1 MIENK
6 LTDNIESAEYKLLF
20 LTSVKDLSA
29 DQSLQVE
36 KLLAGPID
44 WQQFLAIVEQHRIY
58 PPVCRNL
65 KKMAAASVKIPI
77 MDKLEQLSRN
87 YAMQALKLTGNLI
100 SITNLLESNQI
111 KVISLKGPLLSQSIY
126 GNVALRTSRDLDFL
140 IDIQDLDHTIDLFV
154 AEGYQIEHFGGE
166 LTAKKKHYIIK
177 TNHHFAFIKNGLTVE
192 IHWNFHFL
200 GYQCFFSDQFS
211 RSRTA
216 TISGREIHIL
226 AAEDEFLYLVF
237 HGAKHGWHRLKW
249 LADIAEIVRINQL
262 DWTLVL
268 TKSREYDILHIL
280 GQTLILLQRYY
291 GIIAPA
297 AIRELPSHKLAA
309 KLSVVTVPIILGA
322 EEQSFYFKKYSL
334 VLFKNWRQ
342 KADYIISHFL
352 PNHIDYEEIEFSDN
366 WFFCYFL
373 RRPFG
378 KLRRL
383 FQRKK

>member
-1 MIENK
+1 MIEK
-6 LTDNIESAEYKLLF
+6 KIYSAEYKLLF
-20 LTSVKDLSA
+20 LTSVKDMST

-36 KLLAGPID
+36 KLLTGAID
-44 WQQFLAIVEQHRIY
+44 WQLFLAIVEQHRIY

-100 SITNLLESNQI
+100 FITNLLESNQI

-140 IDIQDLDHTIDLFV
+140 IDIQDLDRTMDLFV
-154 AEGYQIEHFGGE
+154 AEGYLIEHFNGE

-200 GYQCFFSDQFS
+200 GYQCSFSDLFS
-211 RSRTA
+211 KSRKA
-216 TISGREIHIL
+216 KISGREIHIL

-249 LADIAEIVRINQL
+249 LADIAEIVRSNQL

-280 GQTLILLQRYY
+280 GQTLILLHRYY
-291 GIIAPA
+291 GITAPTA
-297 AIRELPSHKLAA
+297 VRELLSQKLAT
-309 KLSVVTVPIILGA
+309 KLSELTVPIILGA
-322 EEQSFYFKKYSL
+322 EEQSFYFKKYTL
-334 VLFKNWRQ
+334 VLFKNWQQ
-342 KADYIISHFL
+342 KIDYVISHFL

-383 FQRKK
+383 FQRTK